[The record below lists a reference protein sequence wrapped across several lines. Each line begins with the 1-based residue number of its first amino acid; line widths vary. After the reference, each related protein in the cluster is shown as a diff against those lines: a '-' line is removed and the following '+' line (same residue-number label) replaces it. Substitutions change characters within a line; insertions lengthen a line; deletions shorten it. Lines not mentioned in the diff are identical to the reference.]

1 MPRPGTESR
10 PGGGLD
16 AFQNFLLWVTCPM
29 TENLSPPHD
38 DDYRS
43 IFENAVVGIFRKT
56 HQGKFVS
63 LNPAMA
69 RIFGYESPEAMLKG
83 IKDIGHKVFVDP
95 ESPQELLAK
104 LRAEGRVSL
113 FEFRVFRKDRSIIWI
128 SANGRAVCGED
139 GEIKYYEGT
148 LVDITERKR
157 AEEERARLAA
167 AVGQVAEN
175 VLITDTDFRIEYVN
189 AAFERDTGYGLE
201 EVAGRHVSLLSARNR
216 GSGFFEDIR
225 RQVLGGEVWSG
236 GISTKGK
243 DDKVRESKIMVSP
256 LRDEGGRVVNL
267 VLVSRDVTRQ
277 VQLEKQ
283 LLQAQKM
290 EAIGTLAGGI
300 AHDFNNILMPVMVHA
315 QMALRDMAE
324 DDPRAWRLDRVLK
337 AVKRAK
343 GLVRQILDFGRRGSG
358 EKRAYNLSPIIKETL
373 HFVRATLPSTIDIQR
388 DISPEND
395 MAMVDPTQ
403 VHQILVNLCSN
414 SGYAMRQTG
423 GELNVGLHNV
433 AVNGKEPDQ
442 ELTGEPGLPP
452 GLGYGDYVVLTVE
465 DSGAGMS
472 PETMERI
479 YDPFFTT
486 KGSHEGTG
494 MGLSVVHGIVTGYG
508 GGITVESERGRG
520 TVFRVYLPCIEALP
534 GHVEEAISL
543 PPRLGYERILV
554 VDDEPDIV
562 EAWKD
567 VLKNQGYKVF
577 AHQNSVEALKE
588 FVESPDSFDLVIT
601 DQTMPQMTGEELA
614 RTILGIR
621 PDLPVVL
628 CTGYTEAVSPEQMKL
643 SGIDRV
649 AFKPLDVEDMNRIVG
664 EMLGPQAGNGGD
676 LGQSADN

>member
-1 MPRPGTESR
+1 MTES
-10 PGGGLD
+10 
-16 AFQNFLLWVTCPM
+16 FF
-29 TENLSPPHD
+29 PPHD

-63 LNPAMA
+63 LNTAMA
-69 RIFGYESPEAMLKG
+69 RIFGYKSPEAMLEG
-83 IKDIGHKVFVDP
+83 IKDIGHNVFVDP
-95 ESPQELLAK
+95 DSPKQLLAK
-104 LRAEGRVSL
+104 LKEEGRVNL
-113 FEFRVFRKDRSIIWI
+113 FEFRVYRKDRSIVWV

-139 GEIKYYEGT
+139 GDIRYYEGT
-148 LVDITERKR
+148 LVDITKRKR

-175 VLITDTDFRIEYVN
+175 VLITDTDFRIEYANV
-189 AAFERDTGYGLE
+189 AFERDTGFGLE
-201 EVAGRHVSLLSARNR
+201 EVAGRHVSLLSSKDKGQN
-216 GSGFFEDIR
+216 FFEDIR

-243 DDKVRESKIMVSP
+243 DGRVRESKIMVSP
-256 LRDEGGRVVNL
+256 LRDEGGRVVNF

-315 QMALRDMAE
+315 EMALRDMAE
-324 DDPRAWRLDRVLK
+324 DDPRAWRLDRILK
-337 AVKRAK
+337 AARRAK
-343 GLVRQILDFGRRGSG
+343 GLVRQILDFGRRGAG
-358 EKRAYNLSPIIKETL
+358 EKRAYNLAPIIKETL
-373 HFVRATLPSTIDIQR
+373 NFVRATLPSTIEIKRNISLKNDI
-388 DISPEND
+388 
-395 MAMVDPTQ
+395 ALVDPTQ
-403 VHQILVNLCSN
+403 IHQILVNLCSN

-423 GELNVGLHNV
+423 GDLAVGLHNL
-433 AVNGKEPDQ
+433 AVNNREPDH
-442 ELTGEPGLPP
+442 ELTGPPGLPP
-452 GLGYGDYVVLTVE
+452 GLGHGDYIVLTVG

-486 KGSHEGTG
+486 KGSNEGTG

-508 GGITVESERGRG
+508 GGITVESERGSG
-520 TVFRVYLPCIEALP
+520 TIFRVYLPCIEELPGQLEETAALP
-534 GHVEEAISL
+534 S
-543 PPRLGYERILV
+543 RLGYERILV

-567 VLKNQGYKVF
+567 VLKEQGYKVF
-577 AHQNSVEALKE
+577 AHQSSVEALKE
-588 FVESPDSFDLVIT
+588 FVESPDSFDLVIA
-601 DQTMPQMTGEELA
+601 DQTMPQMTGQELA

-628 CTGYTEAVSPEQMKL
+628 CTGYTEAVSQEEMEL
-643 SGIDRV
+643 SGISRV
-649 AFKPLDVEDMNRIVG
+649 AFKPLGVEDMNRIVG
-664 EMLGPQAGNGGD
+664 EVLGPETENGGG
-676 LGQSADN
+676 LGQSIDS